1 MITAFTGETA
11 FMFENYVRIL
21 KSEFRGYNA
30 DRLAKDFSAGM
41 TVAAVALPLA
51 LAFGVG
57 SGADAAAGL
66 ITAII
71 GGIVMSLFSGA
82 SFQIS
87 GPTGAMSAVLAI
99 VVARYGIDGLF
110 TVSFMAGV
118 ILLLLGIFKL
128 GKFISLIPA
137 PVITGFTS
145 GIAVIIALG
154 QIDNMFGTVSRGET
168 ALERLISYHSLGF
181 DINCAALFVALAV
194 IVIMAAWPKRL
205 AEKVPSSLAAIAIA
219 TLLSLLCGFDVAT
232 VGDIPRSLVS
242 EARLSLS
249 GIDFFRLPSMLS
261 PAITIAALGM
271 IESLLCGA
279 SGQQMTGG
287 RFDANQELISQGI
300 GNMLIPLL
308 GGVPAT
314 AAIARTSVA
323 IKSGCQTRLTGIF
336 HGVGLLA
343 SMFFLSP
350 VMSALPLSA
359 LAGVL
364 MMTAWRMNEWHA
376 IKKIFSSGFKSA
388 MLQFLITMVCT
399 VVFDLTVAI
408 VIGIEFA
415 MLVFILKAAEL
426 NIYFS
431 KILNSKLRGRDDDVE
446 AMHGEAYIAY
456 VTGVVFFSNDDKLVR
471 SFRDLPKCDKVII
484 SLRGV
489 PLIDF
494 VGATTLIDII
504 RERLLAGTSVLICG
518 VHPKVMQTLDRCNIY
533 DVLDREH
540 FSASVDTALFGEN

>member
-1 MITAFTGETA
+1 
-11 FMFENYVRIL
+11 MFNDYVLML
-21 KSEFRGYNA
+21 KKEFSGYNA
-30 DRLAKDFSAGM
+30 DKLTKDFSAGM

-66 ITAII
+66 ITAIV
-71 GGIVMSLFSGA
+71 GGLVMSLLSGA

-87 GPTGAMSAVLAI
+87 GPTGAMSAVLTI
-99 VVARYGIDGLF
+99 VVARYGIDGVF
-110 TVSFMAGV
+110 VVSVMAGI
-118 ILLLLGIFKL
+118 ILLLLGIFRL
-128 GKFISLIPA
+128 GKFISLIPS

-145 GIAVIIALG
+145 GIAIIIALG

-168 ALERLISYHSLGF
+168 ALERLFSYFYLGF
-181 DINCAALFVALAV
+181 GVNFASLAIALFVIAL
-194 IVIMAAWPKRL
+194 MALWPKRL
-205 AEKVPSSLAAIAIA
+205 AAKLPSSLAAIAAATFVTWLLGIEIPTVGA
-219 TLLSLLCGFDVAT
+219 IPRTLLSDV
-232 VGDIPRSLVS
+232 
-242 EARLSLS
+242 RLTFGS
-249 GIDFFRLPSMLS
+249 IDFFRLPSMIS

-287 RFDANQELISQGI
+287 RFDANQELISQGV
-300 GNMLIPLL
+300 GNILLPFL

-336 HGVGLLA
+336 HGAGLLA

-350 VMSALPLSA
+350 IMSMLPLSA

-388 MLQFLITMVCT
+388 ILQFLITMICT
-399 VVFDLTVAI
+399 VIFDLTIAI
-408 VIGIEFA
+408 VVGIEFA
-415 MLVFILKAAEL
+415 MLMFVLKASDI
-426 NIYFS
+426 NVYFS
-431 KILNSKLRGRDDDVE
+431 KVLNSKLRGRDDDVE
-446 AMHGEAYIAY
+446 AMHGKAYIAY
-456 VTGVVFFSNDDKLVR
+456 VTGALFFSNDDKLAKC
-471 SFRDLPKCDKVII
+471 FKELPQCDEVII

-489 PLIDF
+489 PIIDF
-494 VGATTLIDII
+494 MGATALIDII
-504 RERLLAGTSVLICG
+504 RERIATGTQVILCG
-518 VHPKVMQTLDRCNIY
+518 VQPKVLATLERCDIY
-533 DVLDREH
+533 DTVPREN
-540 FSASVDTALFGEN
+540 FSESVDIALFGDVL